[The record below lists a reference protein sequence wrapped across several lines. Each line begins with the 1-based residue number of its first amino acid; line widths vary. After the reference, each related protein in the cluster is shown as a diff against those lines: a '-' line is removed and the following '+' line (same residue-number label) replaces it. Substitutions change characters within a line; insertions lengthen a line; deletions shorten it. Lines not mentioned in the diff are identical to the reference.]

1 MASPARPGRKP
12 ARANAVAQLGAPPPT
27 VLKPRFPVLSATPV
41 GAPVGQADPVG
52 KEDAQLHGLIDQLH
66 QLITTLRNE
75 RAFLETVLHQMPAGV
90 IIAEAPSGRLT
101 MGNDEVEKIWGGP
114 FRPSKSVEEYGQWI
128 GFHAD
133 GRCYEPHEW
142 PIARAIRRGE
152 IVLGEEIRIQRFDG
166 LEATVS
172 FNAGPIRNTAGEIV
186 AGVVAFTDITDVRR
200 SHAALRE
207 QEQKLSLMQKAA
219 ELGYWELDLETGTL
233 NWPSETYALM
243 GQRPGDSPL
252 TLQSFLEWIHPQ
264 DRAFVNQ
271 ELRRAID
278 ENTEYNGEFRI
289 VRSDREIRWISSR
302 GTLMHS
308 EGKPVRFVGVA
319 FDITERWRKEKQ
331 RIRKLL
337 RRPSKNAQAASG
349 NRPA

>member
-1 MASPARPGRKP
+1 
-12 ARANAVAQLGAPPPT
+12 
-27 VLKPRFPVLSATPV
+27 
-41 GAPVGQADPVG
+41 VG

-133 GRCYEPHEW
+133 GRRYEPHEW

-152 IVLGEEIRIQRFDG
+152 IVLGEEIRIRRFDG

-233 NWPSETYALM
+233 NWPPETYALM

-252 TLQSFLEWIHPQ
+252 TLHSFLEWIHPQ

-278 ENTEYNGEFRI
+278 EKIEYNGEFRI
-289 VRSDREIRWISSR
+289 VRYDREIRWISSR

-337 RRPSKNAQAASG
+337 RRPSKNAQAAGG

>member
-1 MASPARPGRKP
+1 
-12 ARANAVAQLGAPPPT
+12 
-27 VLKPRFPVLSATPV
+27 
-41 GAPVGQADPVG
+41 
-52 KEDAQLHGLIDQLH
+52 
-66 QLITTLRNE
+66 
-75 RAFLETVLHQMPAGV
+75 
-90 IIAEAPSGRLT
+90 
-101 MGNDEVEKIWGGP
+101 
-114 FRPSKSVEEYGQWI
+114 
-128 GFHAD
+128 
-133 GRCYEPHEW
+133 
-142 PIARAIRRGE
+142 
-152 IVLGEEIRIQRFDG
+152 VLGEEIRIQRFDG

-337 RRPSKNAQAASG
+337 RRPSKNAQAAGG

>member
-1 MASPARPGRKP
+1 MPSPARPGRKP
-12 ARANAVAQLGAPPPT
+12 ARIKPEAPPPT
-27 VLKPRFPVLSATPV
+27 VLTPRFPLVSPKPV
-41 GAPVGQADPVG
+41 VAAPVGIGAPVA

-114 FRPSKSVEEYGQWI
+114 FRASKSVEEYGQWV

-133 GRCYEPHEW
+133 GRRYEPQEW
-142 PIARAIRRGE
+142 PMARAIRGE
-152 IVLGEEIRIQRFDG
+152 VVLGEEIRIRRFDG
-166 LEATVS
+166 GEATIS
-172 FNAGPIRNTAGEIV
+172 FNAGPIRNTSGEIV
-186 AGVVAFTDITDVRR
+186 AGVLAFTDITDVRR

-219 ELGYWELDLETGTL
+219 ELAYWELDLETGTL
-233 NWPSETYALM
+233 NWPPETYALM
-243 GQRPGDSPL
+243 GQTPPESPL
-252 TLQSFLEWIHPQ
+252 TLQNFLEWIHPQ
-264 DRAFVNQ
+264 DRAFVGQ

-278 ENTEYNGEFRI
+278 ENTEYYGEFRI

-337 RRPSKNAQAASG
+337 GRPKKSAQAAG
-349 NRPA
+349 ANRPAG